1 MIKRVLA
8 VFLTISLF
16 ISCLPCISVFA
27 LSLDKDYELI
37 NLNVESVA
45 KGSEGKTI
53 SISWKNPD
61 TPIDSI
67 KIYDITGKEEVLI
80 TDSVLT
86 TPLSYVCYYVENLIN
101 LTAYDFK
108 VSVLFEDN
116 VKRDYFV
123 SAVPSAGT
131 NESLLSD
138 GKWGFSYARYDAQS
152 FYPAVFYNVL
162 KDSSFDGGAA
172 IKIVSNI
179 EKKKNGNY
187 SILKCAFPNLEEGKE
202 YNIKIRYK
210 ASYGTS
216 PEIKLNDS
224 YILGTFN
231 MNSSSFAQKEF
242 SFPLKSE

>member
-67 KIYDITGKEEVLI
+67 KIYDITGEEEILI
-80 TDSVLT
+80 TDSVTT

-101 LTAYDFK
+101 LTVYDFK

-123 SAVPSAGT
+123 SAAPSAGT

-179 EKKKNGNY
+179 ENKKNGNY
-187 SILKCAFPNLEEGKE
+187 SILKCAFPNLEEGKK
-202 YNIKIRYK
+202 YNVKIRYL
-210 ASYGTS
+210 T
-216 PEIKLNDS
+216 LMRN
-224 YILGTFN
+224 
-231 MNSSSFAQKEF
+231 
-242 SFPLKSE
+242 